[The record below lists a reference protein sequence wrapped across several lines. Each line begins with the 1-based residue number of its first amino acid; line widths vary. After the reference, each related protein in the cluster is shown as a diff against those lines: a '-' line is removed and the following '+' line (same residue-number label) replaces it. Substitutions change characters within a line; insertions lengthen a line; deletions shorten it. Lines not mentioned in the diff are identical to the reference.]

1 MFISKIKYRTFYLLN
16 RIFINNCNLLN
27 ETQNL
32 KNANE
37 ISMKNTIITLA
48 NLRQINLFCL

>member
-1 MFISKIKYRTFYLLN
+1 MLKSKIKYRTFYLLN
-16 RIFINNCNLLN
+16 RIFINDCNLLS

-32 KNANE
+32 KNAKE